1 VTDSLPAVARRRWWT
16 APVTLV
22 VAGLVLI
29 VAGAPLLGSGITDL
43 AATSASIGGTAKVVG
58 ALAMLLLGILTS
70 AAGLAW
76 WWLAWRRRTRDA

>member
-1 VTDSLPAVARRRWWT
+1 MTDTLPAVARRRWWT
-16 APVTLV
+16 APVALV

-29 VAGAPLLGSGITDL
+29 VVGAPLLGSGINDL

-58 ALAMLLLGILTS
+58 ALAMLLLGVLTS

-76 WWLAWRRRTRDA
+76 GWLAWRRRTRER